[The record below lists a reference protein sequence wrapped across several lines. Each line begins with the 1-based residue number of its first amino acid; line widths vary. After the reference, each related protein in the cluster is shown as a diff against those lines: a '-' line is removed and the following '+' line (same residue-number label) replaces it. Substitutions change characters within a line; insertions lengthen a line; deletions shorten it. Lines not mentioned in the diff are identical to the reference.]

1 MLNSMIGI
9 GKGGVSITKR
19 KSTVF
24 STMLFSPYIHTNS
37 YHIGLVKFVLQ
48 LAVLRKIK
56 NSVCTYYHLLIYY
69 YTNFVSNVKQMFLYL
84 LPLYFGAYVNIGFVD
99 IVVCN
104 RKWLILY
111 RNLKFTFISR
121 YSHLW
126 YYVTLFLLGVSVDCV
141 YEY

>member
-1 MLNSMIGI
+1 MQVL
-9 GKGGVSITKR
+9 KR
-19 KSTVF
+19 EMT
-24 STMLFSPYIHTNS
+24 PYCYDAISLHTYTQIHTTS
-37 YHIGLVKFVLQ
+37 VKFVSQ
-48 LAVLRKIK
+48 LATLPK
-56 NSVCTYYHLLIYY
+56 NKKSCVYLYHLLFLIIPI
-69 YTNFVSNVKQMFLYL
+69 NILMSSKCFLYL
-84 LPLYFGAYVNIGFVD
+84 LPLYLGAYVNIGFVN

-141 YEY
+141 YKF

>member
-1 MLNSMIGI
+1 MIGRVI
-9 GKGGVSITKR
+9 NSTYMQIFKR
-19 KSTVF
+19 EMT
-24 STMLFSPYIHTNS
+24 PYCYDAISLNTYTQIRTIS
-37 YHIGLVKFVLQ
+37 VKFVSQ
-48 LAVLRKIK
+48 LATLPKK
-56 NSVCTYYHLLIYY
+56 NKKSCVYLYHLLLLIIPF
-69 YTNFVSNVKQMFLYL
+69 NILMSSKCFLYL
-84 LPLYFGAYVNIGFVD
+84 LPLYLGAYVNIGFVN

-141 YEY
+141 YQF